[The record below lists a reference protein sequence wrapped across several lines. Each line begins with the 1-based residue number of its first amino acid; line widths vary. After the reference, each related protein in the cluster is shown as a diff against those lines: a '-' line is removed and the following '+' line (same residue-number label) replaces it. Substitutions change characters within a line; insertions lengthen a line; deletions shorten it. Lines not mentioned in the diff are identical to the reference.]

1 MGPHSRPGRAQTT
14 LKQLPMTAALSAYF
28 SVFALV
34 VLAGGI
40 IGFVKAKSRASL
52 IAGLVSAALLG
63 VSATLT
69 SGGGR
74 PGIILGA
81 LVCVA
86 LAGRFLPAYLKTKK
100 LMPAGLVAVMAI
112 GGALLALAALV
123 R

>member
-1 MGPHSRPGRAQTT
+1 
-14 LKQLPMTAALSAYF
+14 MTAALSAYF

-52 IAGLVSAALLG
+52 IAGLVSAVLLG
-63 VSATLT
+63 ASASLT

-74 PGIILGA
+74 TGIILGA
-81 LVCVA
+81 VVCFA
-86 LAGRFLPAYLKTKK
+86 LAGRFFPAYLKTKK
-100 LMPAGLVAVMAI
+100 PMPAGLVAVLAT
-112 GGALLALAALV
+112 GGVVFSVVALL

>member
-1 MGPHSRPGRAQTT
+1 
-14 LKQLPMTAALSAYF
+14 MTAALSAYF

-52 IAGLVSAALLG
+52 IAGLVSAALLIA
-63 VSATLT
+63 SATLT

-74 PGIILGA
+74 TGIILGT

-100 LMPAGLVAVMAI
+100 LMPAGLVAVMAT
-112 GGALLALAALV
+112 GGALFALAALL